1 MNLHRRVV
9 LAAAAA
15 TLARTGSAW
24 AQAPAR
30 MVRIGLITT
39 NPWPNAQPPQWVAIF
54 AEGMR
59 ERGWVEGSNYVLDAL
74 HYDGHAERIP
84 ALAAELVQ
92 RRPDVIVATGS
103 PPVRPLMQ
111 ATQTIPIVF
120 VNAGD
125 PVGSGFV
132 SNLARPGGNVTGLAF
147 QVGPEIDAKRL
158 ELFRE
163 MIPGV
168 SRIAF
173 LANKAENSWE
183 SAAGKSVR
191 AAAQAMGVTL
201 LLAEAVYHDYADA
214 LAAVGRA
221 RAQALFVARSSHAF
235 VNRALIIDFANRS
248 RLPTS
253 FDTRDFLAP
262 GGLMSYGAN
271 PAHNFA
277 RAASYVDRILKGAKP
292 SDLPIEQ
299 PTKYELLINLKTAK
313 ALGFT
318 VPQSILLRADEVI
331 Q

>member
-1 MNLHRRVV
+1 VILTASDAMTR
-9 LAAAAA
+9 AAKAA
-15 TLARTGSAW
+15 TA
-24 AQAPAR
+24 
-30 MVRIGLITT
+30 
-39 NPWPNAQPPQWVAIF
+39 
-54 AEGMR
+54 
-59 ERGWVEGSNYVLDAL
+59 
-74 HYDGHAERIP
+74 
-84 ALAAELVQ
+84 
-92 RRPDVIVATGS
+92 
-103 PPVRPLMQ
+103 
-111 ATQTIPIVF
+111 TIPIVMT
-120 VNAGD
+120 VGGD
-125 PVGSGFV
+125 PVAGGLVQS
-132 SNLARPGGNVTGLAF
+132 LARPGGNVTGLAF